1 MHLAECAYGEDDPGI
16 SRGKAFLWCPSSAF
30 QELLERESTGVVS
43 ITNVYYL
50 WRIET
55 GHIFDLAYFI
65 AFAFRYQTDH
75 HRKGPIYL
83 GPYVTHLARHFG
95 LLNTPEQS
103 STLTLVGQMPPQDI
117 SSMIH
122 IRMIELRRRV
132 DPPQNRLF
140 QSDVE
145 HDPEDFTDDVPP
157 YHEDPPQSLYS
168 SHRSVHSAASSRGVY
183 YEEFMSFRQY
193 CSELFDRHDAT
204 SQQIC

>member
-1 MHLAECAYGEDDPGI
+1 M
-16 SRGKAFLWCPSSAF
+16 
-30 QELLERESTGVVS
+30 S

-55 GHIFDLAYFI
+55 SHIFDLAYFI

-122 IRMIELRRRV
+122 IRMIDLRRRV
-132 DPPQNRLF
+132 DLPQNRLF

-145 HDPEDFTDDVPP
+145 QTQRISLMMFLPITRIHLSHYIRAID
-157 YHEDPPQSLYS
+157 QSILLLALEECPIS
-168 SHRSVHSAASSRGVY
+168 SS
-183 YEEFMSFRQY
+183 
-193 CSELFDRHDAT
+193 
-204 SQQIC
+204 